1 MVDAFKN
8 KSTDEKKQKKKF
20 SMSISE
26 AFAYDYIMLISCS

>member
-20 SMSISE
+20 LCLYQRLLPMIT
-26 AFAYDYIMLISCS
+26 LC